1 MKKLNGDNIG
11 GFLDRILYF
20 YQCISDHKKDQIIFL
35 ILTIL
40 FYLFRKQIPQ
50 TKLHQEFFVIVFGVQ

>member
-11 GFLDRILYF
+11 GSLDRILIFINVYL
-20 YQCISDHKKDQIIFL
+20 IIRRDQIIFL

-50 TKLHQEFFVIVFGVQ
+50 TKLHGKFDEIIGDN